1 MHAGICSELEDVMVH
16 LRTEEVC
23 GLYKVATGRHWQ
35 ALLAREWGAESLPS
49 ILAEVGEKVQEQQA

>member
-23 GLYKVATGRHWQ
+23 GLYKVATGRH
-35 ALLAREWGAESLPS
+35 
-49 ILAEVGEKVQEQQA
+49 